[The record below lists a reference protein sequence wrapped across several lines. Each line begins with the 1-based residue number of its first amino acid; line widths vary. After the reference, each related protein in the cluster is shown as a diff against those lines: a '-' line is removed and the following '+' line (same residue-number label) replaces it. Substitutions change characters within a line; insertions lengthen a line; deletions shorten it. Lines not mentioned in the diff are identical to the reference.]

1 VFGVLTGS
9 YFGIKTDQLPKV
21 LQSAAV
27 LNPLDNTLLVMG
39 VCVGIGMVHMLIGTG
54 FEFRENWRSGHR
66 TDALI
71 DQGLVFLLFVGG
83 GITAALVFLKVVP
96 QKVLFVVVG
105 IAIIGMLVLLGRSA
119 KSAAGKAVNGLY
131 ETYGTVVGY
140 VSDSISYVRLFA
152 LGLATYIIALVINTM
167 SGLVRGIG
175 PVIGILLMLVV
186 LLVGHVFN
194 VAINL
199 LGAFVHPLRLEF
211 VEFFGKFYEDG
222 GTEFKPLGIDSK
234 IVFIN
239 DDESA

>member
-1 VFGVLTGS
+1 
-9 YFGIKTDQLPKV
+9 
-21 LQSAAV
+21 
-27 LNPLDNTLLVMG
+27 
-39 VCVGIGMVHMLIGTG
+39 
-54 FEFRENWRSGHR
+54 
-66 TDALI
+66 
-71 DQGLVFLLFVGG
+71 
-83 GITAALVFLKVVP
+83 
-96 QKVLFVVVG
+96 
-105 IAIIGMLVLLGRSA
+105 
-119 KSAAGKAVNGLY
+119 VNGLY